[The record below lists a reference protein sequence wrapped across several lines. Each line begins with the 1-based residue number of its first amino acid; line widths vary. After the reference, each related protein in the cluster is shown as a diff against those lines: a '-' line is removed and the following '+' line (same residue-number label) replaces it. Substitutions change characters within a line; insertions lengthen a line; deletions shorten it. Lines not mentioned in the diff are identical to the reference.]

1 MLLGLALICFAGVPV
16 TVCRMTTLSSI
27 LRVLALARHCRL
39 LIGFCYSEHAAG
51 LLLYVFPYMP
61 GLSLGCVLGN
71 KLLVGESMNHLLLNT
86 AAADSTSDNVTL
98 SQDY

>member
-1 MLLGLALICFAGVPV
+1 MLLELALICFVGVPV
-16 TVCRMTTLSSI
+16 TVCRMTMFI

-61 GLSLGCVLGN
+61 RLSLGCVLGN
-71 KLLVGESMNHLLLNT
+71 KLRVGESMNHLLLNT